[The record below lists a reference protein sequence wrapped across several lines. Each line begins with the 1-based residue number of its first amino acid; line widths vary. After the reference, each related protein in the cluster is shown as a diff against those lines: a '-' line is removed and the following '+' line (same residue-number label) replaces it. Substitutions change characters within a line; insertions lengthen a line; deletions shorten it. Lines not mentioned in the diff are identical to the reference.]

1 MSTPKK
7 SNSGGKKFQQRQTG
21 EKRPRNTGS
30 AEGSVKNSFK
40 REDSGSRN
48 FGGNDRGPRP
58 EGGGFN
64 RGPRPEGGGFNRGP
78 RPEGGGFNRG
88 PRPEGGGFNRG
99 PRPEGGGFNRGPR
112 PEGGGFNRG
121 PRPEGGGYDRG
132 PRPEG
137 GGFNRGP
144 RPEGGGFNRGPRPEG
159 GGYNRGPRPEG
170 GGYNRD
176 NRGGFKSKFSNNKP
190 ENAEDKPAKPLSKKK
205 QFDFEITTGFKG
217 SKKDFKQAGDKLALG
232 KELASKEIRLNRF
245 IANSGMCSRREAD
258 SMIEQGLV
266 KINGEV
272 VTELG
277 CKVMPRDEVKVDD
290 KRIVPEQ
297 PVYIVLNKPKG
308 YITTTSDPE
317 GRDTVI
323 DLIDLPGKERIYP
336 VGRLD
341 RNTTGVLLLTND
353 GEFAQK
359 LTHPSFEI
367 KKVYRVT
374 LDKKPTKDHMLAW
387 VEGVDLED
395 GFMSFEQVGWVEED
409 EETILG
415 VEIHSGRNRIV
426 RRMFEHFG
434 YEVVGLDRVLF
445 GEFDKIKLGRS
456 KWRFLTDREIAY
468 VERLKRKEPKKPVDL
483 SKVAPETWE

>member
-1 MSTPKK
+1 MSTPNK

-21 EKRPRNTGS
+21 EKRSRKN
-30 AEGSVKNSFK
+30 EGNEGVVKNSFNS
-40 REDSGSRN
+40 EGGPRN

-78 RPEGGGFNRG
+78 RPEGGGFNRD
-88 PRPEGGGFNRG
+88 NQ
-99 PRPEGGGFNRGPR
+99 
-112 PEGGGFNRG
+112 
-121 PRPEGGGYDRG
+121 
-132 PRPEG
+132 
-137 GGFNRGP
+137 
-144 RPEGGGFNRGPRPEG
+144 
-159 GGYNRGPRPEG
+159 
-170 GGYNRD
+170 
-176 NRGGFKSKFSNNKP
+176 NRGGFKSRFNASNNSEQADEKP
-190 ENAEDKPAKPLSKKK
+190 KKLSKKK

-217 SKKDFKQAGDKLALG
+217 SKKEFKQAGDKLSLG
-232 KELASKEIRLNRF
+232 KELSIREIRLNRY

-258 SMIEQGLV
+258 SLIEQGLV
-266 KINGEV
+266 KINGVV

-277 CKVMPRDEVKVDD
+277 SKVRPRDEVKIDGR
-290 KRIVPEQ
+290 KIVPEQ
-297 PVYIVLNKPKG
+297 PVYIILNKPKG
-308 YITTTSDPE
+308 YITTTSDPD
-317 GRDTVI
+317 GRETVME
-323 DLIDLPGKERIYP
+323 LIDLPGKERIYP

-409 EETILG
+409 EETVLG

-434 YEVVGLDRVLF
+434 YEVTGLDRVLF
-445 GEFDKIKLGRS
+445 GEFDKLKLGRS
-456 KWRFLTDREIAY
+456 KWRFLTEKEIAY
-468 VERLKRKEPKKPVDL
+468 VERLKRKAPKKPTDL
-483 SKVAPETWE
+483 SSVDPETWE